1 MMLVGVGGCSFAR
14 VWFRLQSC
22 LVGRVPCCESD
33 GRHARLAGKGRQLRS
48 DCVAQWM
55 CGCCVRQRLLQLP
68 ELLDLSRVSRVVF
81 FFLFRV
87 CCVGADG
94 HHIFGGGS
102 GGWYM
107 KGG

>member
-1 MMLVGVGGCSFAR
+1 MY
-14 VWFRLQSC
+14 
-22 LVGRVPCCESD
+22 
-33 GRHARLAGKGRQLRS
+33 
-48 DCVAQWM
+48 
-55 CGCCVRQRLLQLP
+55 GCCMRERLLQSP
-68 ELLDLSRVSRVVF
+68 ELLDLSRVARVA